1 MRVYIRRVLPL
12 NGGNNRNKTGF
23 LFTISMIYKAPGI
36 LTEPKHFIYELSK
49 AVENLLF
56 SGNDSPLI
64 KQEIDEP
71 DHTFSIKAGGLSRE
85 KYTAACL

>member
-36 LTEPKHFIYELSK
+36 LTEPKQFIYELLKSRGEL
-49 AVENLLF
+49 AVF
-56 SGNDSPLI
+56 
-64 KQEIDEP
+64 QERLPPHQTGD
-71 DHTFSIKAGGLSRE
+71 
-85 KYTAACL
+85 